1 MKILDMKTQ
10 LWATLGILG
19 VIVFFSIAYP
29 LMRLT
34 PNKEQMKLEEIQTK
48 LNSLKSST
56 MPDAALQLEI
66 TKTQAA
72 FFAQKEKADAEI
84 NSTAPRGG
92 LDLTEIIVLSALVLA
107 LIWIILHEVKIVAY
121 FFTIILFSVGIYTHL
136 RNNLGID
143 LLDGETQ
150 LKIFI
155 LIVGSLVSGFGC
167 IFLFAVFNRALHKK
181 NMHTVMESMPM
192 YAHEYARHEA
202 YIGEGVSKAIAYSAF
217 NMMSE
222 NGSRK
227 LNSFS
232 NDDIL
237 PREKTVEYAQTRPAN
252 NQQPANKVGGV

>member
-29 LMRLT
+29 LMKLT
-34 PNKEQMKLEEIQTK
+34 PNREQMKLEEIQTK

-72 FFAQKEKADAEI
+72 FFAQKEKAEAEK
-84 NSTAPRGG
+84 NPSRGGG
-92 LDLTEIIVLSALVLA
+92 LDLTEIIVLSSLVLA

-121 FFTIILFSVGIYTHL
+121 FFTIVIFSIGAYTHCK
-136 RNNLGID
+136 NNLGID
-143 LLDGETQ
+143 LLDFETQ
-150 LKIFI
+150 LKILF
-155 LIVGSLVSGFGC
+155 LIVGMLGSGFGF
-167 IFLFAVFNRALHKK
+167 IVLFAVFNRALHKK

-252 NQQPANKVGGV
+252 NQQPANKVGGA